1 MDRPTAAISVK
12 CARYLDTT
20 VGINTKSKGQL
31 KMLCCGPGSDISAE
45 GMLWLMNF
53 LWKPKQTNNV

>member
-20 VGINTKSKGQL
+20 AGINTKSKGQL
-31 KMLCCGPGSDISAE
+31 KMLCCGPSSDISTE

-53 LWKPKQTNNV
+53 L